1 MEIRHANFYR
11 GPALGGIDRG
21 NLDPNDSEVV
31 ELHRSSL
38 FYRDRY
44 LGVGTNVIRCGYECS
59 DQRTRGSRKGGCAYV
74 ELGYDISCYRADR
87 RCFGS

>member
-1 MEIRHANFYR
+1 VNRFLEIRHANFYR

-21 NLDPNDSEVV
+21 NLDPDDSEVV

-44 LGVGTNVIRCGYECS
+44 LGVGANMTVWLRKRRLAKVTFAE
-59 DQRTRGSRKGGCAYV
+59 RGTCLCCIG
-74 ELGYDISCYRADR
+74 L
-87 RCFGS
+87 